1 MSLLADAEW
10 RYSSILWAVV
20 PLFEEACELRLSG
33 WLGTN
38 SRGTLK
44 GQYAFLQQSVNTY
57 ESHEGTFC
65 LVVQSCKGRG
75 VHESTTDVTE
85 TKPLGTW

>member
-1 MSLLADAEW
+1 MRRISTGF
-10 RYSSILWAVV
+10 
-20 PLFEEACELRLSG
+20 P
-33 WLGTN
+33 
-38 SRGTLK
+38 SREG
-44 GQYAFLQQSVNTY
+44 GVIFLQQSVNTY
-57 ESHEGTFC
+57 HESHEGTFC